1 MFRFCGYEKLCFL
14 KFLLTFL
21 IIEFSEG
28 NPPPSAKNKW
38 AAQAFLCSDI
48 CPSFKKWGQF
58 VRRQLKH
65 VFRIEASKVSPSCL
79 SKFAFSFC
87 HPHATKEKTCLKKQI
102 LNLQWHQWSI
112 FVLRNSML
120 DYLEVSNRL
129 NELHFKTNE
138 VIWLQFLQTMTW
150 CHSIK
155 TWLFGVFFELFL
167 SPCQQGWPK
176 QWCHLLY
183 YWTPKYLPL
192 SEDRTQRQSL
202 VAN

>member
-1 MFRFCGYEKLCFL
+1 MICPFLFCFCGYEKLCFL

-79 SKFAFSFC
+79 SKFAFFFC
-87 HPHATKEKTCLKKQI
+87 HPHATKEKTCLKKKKKI
-102 LNLQWHQWSI
+102 LNFFQTPSI
-112 FVLRNSML
+112 HLGGVL
-120 DYLEVSNRL
+120 
-129 NELHFKTNE
+129 
-138 VIWLQFLQTMTW
+138 
-150 CHSIK
+150 
-155 TWLFGVFFELFL
+155 GP
-167 SPCQQGWPK
+167 SPPPWGTLTSARPRIDFRAFISK
-176 QWCHLLY
+176 
-183 YWTPKYLPL
+183 
-192 SEDRTQRQSL
+192 D
-202 VAN
+202 

>member
-1 MFRFCGYEKLCFL
+1 MIETEYTKVSNLFTCPFFILLCGYEKLCFL

-79 SKFAFSFC
+79 SKFAFFFC
-87 HPHATKEKTCLKKQI
+87 HPHATKEKTCLKKNLEFAMTSMIHICPPEFDVGLFRGFKQI
-102 LNLQWHQWSI
+102 EWITFQNKWSYMTSISTDYDLVSFHQDMTFWSLI
-112 FVLRNSML
+112 RTF
-120 DYLEVSNRL
+120 
-129 NELHFKTNE
+129 
-138 VIWLQFLQTMTW
+138 
-150 CHSIK
+150 
-155 TWLFGVFFELFL
+155 
-167 SPCQQGWPK
+167 P
-176 QWCHLLY
+176 
-183 YWTPKYLPL
+183 LPL
-192 SEDRTQRQSL
+192 STRLT
-202 VAN
+202 

>member
-1 MFRFCGYEKLCFL
+1 MPFLFCFCGYEKLCFL

-79 SKFAFSFC
+79 SKFASFFFC
-87 HPHATKEKTCLKKQI
+87 HPHATKEKTCLKKI
-102 LNLQWHQWSI
+102 LNLQWQQWSI
-112 FVLRNSML
+112 FVLLRKF
-120 DYLEVSNRL
+120 DV
-129 NELHFKTNE
+129 
-138 VIWLQFLQTMTW
+138 
-150 CHSIK
+150 
-155 TWLFGVFFELFL
+155 GLFL
-167 SPCQQGWPK
+167 PDWTNYISKQMKLYDFNFYGLWLGFIPSRHDFLESLSNFFSPPVNKVDLNNGVTSSTTE
-176 QWCHLLY
+176 H
-183 YWTPKYLPL
+183 
-192 SEDRTQRQSL
+192 QSIYRFQKIEHRGSRW
-202 VAN
+202 

>member
-1 MFRFCGYEKLCFL
+1 MPFLFCFCGYEKLCFL

-79 SKFAFSFC
+79 SKFAFFFC
-87 HPHATKEKTCLKKQI
+87 HPHATKKTCLKEK
-102 LNLQWHQWSI
+102 
-112 FVLRNSML
+112 
-120 DYLEVSNRL
+120 DLEFAMATIIHICPSQEIRCWIISTRL
-129 NELHFKTNE
+129 NELHFKANE
-138 VIWLQFLQTMTW
+138 VIWLQFLRTMTW
-150 CHSIK
+150 FHSIK
-155 TWLFGVFFELFL
+155 TWLFGVSFELFL

-192 SEDRTQRQSL
+192 SEDRTQRQ
-202 VAN
+202 